1 MVAAV
6 AVVYMTHTRV
16 RITADD
22 SHQAITLAS
31 RSPLLVVLQFVYS
44 SSYKLKTECKLKNC

>member
-1 MVAAV
+1 MVAAA

-16 RITADD
+16 RISADD

-31 RSPLLVVLQFVYS
+31 RSPLLVVLQFVLPIS
-44 SSYKLKTECKLKNC
+44 LRLNAN